1 MFYVSR
7 LASLSFVRK
16 RGESFLIGTILLLT
30 GFAPLAFNRTDTSF
44 TQHTLHHRAAVE
56 WIESYLADPTNKPA
70 ATQERQQ
77 ESSNRDKLKR
87 MQSNLSG
94 STLTIWR
101 RMGSFFGDDD
111 DAEEDP
117 RRGGGGGG
125 GGGGGCVPWRYLTVF
140 TAGMSMGVIV
150 ASRMSSSARRI

>member
-1 MFYVSR
+1 
-7 LASLSFVRK
+7 
-16 RGESFLIGTILLLT
+16 
-30 GFAPLAFNRTDTSF
+30 
-44 TQHTLHHRAAVE
+44 
-56 WIESYLADPTNKPA
+56 
-70 ATQERQQ
+70 
-77 ESSNRDKLKR
+77 
-87 MQSNLSG
+87 
-94 STLTIWR
+94 
-101 RMGSFFGDDD
+101 MGSFFGDDD